1 VPVLPLCELSDSAGK
16 EMTELS
22 FEPIIQQAWYLQIQ
36 DQIQSSKRLIDKMPI
51 AAILEM
57 YRERKFLCDTCG
69 RGLGRID
76 FSLKDHIA
84 HMINPSIIW
93 SCEDCLIDDMK
104 HNRIVASTEMTKQ
117 TY

>member
-1 VPVLPLCELSDSAGK
+1 MENLSLEPVK
-16 EMTELS
+16 
-22 FEPIIQQAWYLQIQ
+22 QQAWYLQIK

-57 YRERKFLCDTCG
+57 YRERKFRCDTCG
-69 RGLGRID
+69 KDLGRID
-76 FSLKDHIA
+76 FSFEDHIA

-104 HNRIVASTEMTKQ
+104 HNRIVASTDNF
-117 TY
+117 